1 MKKFFPC
8 MALVAAGLI
17 ACADRNKLNEQPQNK
32 IKTENSMSNLVS
44 IIEIPAAD
52 LGRAIKFYS
61 AILGVSIEEAEM
73 GDVKMGVFPAEEGT
87 VNVVLA
93 NGSDYTPTASGSV
106 LYLNGGDDLQ
116 IILDKIAANGG
127 EIIMPKTA
135 ISPEMGFYA
144 LFTDTEG
151 NKLGLHSAN

>member
-8 MALVAAGLI
+8 MVLVAAGLT
-17 ACADRNKLNEQPQNK
+17 ACADRNKLNEQPQND
-32 IKTENSMSNLVS
+32 IKTENSMKNLVS

-52 LGRAIKFYS
+52 LGRAINFYS
-61 AILGVSIEEAEM
+61 AILGVDIEEAEM

-116 IILDKIAANGG
+116 PILDKIAANGG
-127 EIIMPKTA
+127 EIIVPKTA

-144 LFTDTEG
+144 LFIDSEG